1 MPKLTEEKKA
11 LVEKLARE
19 KKTVRQIAEET
30 GVSKTTIGTFLKNKK
45 DYMEVYTT
53 DSPTFD
59 EPSVTLSPNRKINL
73 VDTIPEGHMLD
84 QKAVDSFLSSVTE
97 DKSPEAF
104 AKQTEPIKGGA
115 FIQDILNTS
124 LGDIPEAEHFPRP
137 LKGAK
142 AKVVKAEKAIVSHR
156 QPLVSHRQPLR
167 VKEDEAS
174 KPDLIAK
181 IHFNVNTFEALLKD
195 ITKGDKEAFI
205 KSLDRMSVSSLENTL
220 KLIETTRSVKN
231 LSNQFLHFFWIGST
245 MVEIGTQ
252 QYLGMKTQGFT
263 MALQQTQ
270 QDELRLIMQEIAMEQ
285 KDKFQKV
292 QRPEVRLAMIMTT
305 TLLAVNTNNNIMA
318 SKQQPQ
324 QQQFKIQKAEQKP
337 EQKPEQKQEQKP
349 TGQQH
354 KVSTFIPEETKSAY
368 KDL

>member
-115 FIQDILNTS
+115 FIQDIVNTS
-124 LGDIPEAEHFPRP
+124 LDDIPEAEHFPRP

-156 QPLVSHRQPLR
+156 QPSSHRQPLR

-195 ITKGDKEAFI
+195 ITKGDKDAFI
-205 KSLDRMSVSSLENTL
+205 KSLDKMSVSSLENTL

-324 QQQFKIQKAEQKP
+324 QHQQIKIQKAEQKP
-337 EQKPEQKQEQKP
+337 EQKQEQKP
-349 TGQQH
+349 IGH

>member
-53 DSPTFD
+53 DSPSFD

-115 FIQDILNTS
+115 FIQDIVNTS
-124 LGDIPEAEHFPRP
+124 LDDIPEAEHFPRP

-142 AKVVKAEKAIVSHR
+142 AKVVKAEKAI
-156 QPLVSHRQPLR
+156 VSHRQPLR

-195 ITKGDKEAFI
+195 ITRGDKDAFI

-324 QQQFKIQKAEQKP
+324 QQIKIQKAEQKP
-337 EQKPEQKQEQKP
+337 EQKQEQKP
-349 TGQQH
+349 IGQQH
-354 KVSTFIPEETKSAY
+354 KVSSFIPEETKSAY